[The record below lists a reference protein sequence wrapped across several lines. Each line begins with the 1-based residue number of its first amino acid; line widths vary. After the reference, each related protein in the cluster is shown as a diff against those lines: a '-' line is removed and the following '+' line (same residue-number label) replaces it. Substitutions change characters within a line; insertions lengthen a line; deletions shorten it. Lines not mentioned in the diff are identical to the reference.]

1 MHGRKQKRSY
11 MDSTKTKKPW
21 TVLGVPWKT
30 ESAFWGWVRGV
41 LRKGWSKHPVK
52 LEYIKQHRKRIKNP
66 NPKGKVP
73 EVWGMTCQCC
83 GQDKIQS
90 DIQIDH
96 RGDSQSFTGLEH
108 AESYMSHL
116 FLVDFESLR
125 ELCSDCHKIVNHCQL
140 TGLTFAEA
148 KKDKVIIDL
157 LKPANK
163 SKMEVLLKEHNYV
176 CKNPAQRRAALT
188 EIFDKEN
195 V

>member
-1 MHGRKQKRSY
+1 ML
-11 MDSTKTKKPW
+11 KKAPW
-21 TVLGVPWKT
+21 ICVPQIWKT

-73 EVWGMTCQCC
+73 EVWGMTCQQCKC
-83 GQDKIQS
+83 DVIQS
-90 DIQIDH
+90 EIEIDH
-96 RGDSQSFTGLEH
+96 VGDNASFTGLH
-108 AESYMSHL
+108 DAESYMKHL
-116 FLVDFESLR
+116 FLVDFQSLES
-125 ELCSDCHKIVNHCQL
+125 CCKPCHSILSHMQNK
-140 TGLTFAEA
+140 GMTFAEA
-148 KKDKVIIDL
+148 KKDKWIIDL

-188 EIFDKEN
+188 EIFDKESHE
-195 V
+195 